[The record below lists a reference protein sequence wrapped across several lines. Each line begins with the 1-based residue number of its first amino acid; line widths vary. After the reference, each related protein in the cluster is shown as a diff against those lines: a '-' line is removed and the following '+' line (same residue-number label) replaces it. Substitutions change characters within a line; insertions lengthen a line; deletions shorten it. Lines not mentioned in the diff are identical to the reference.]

1 MVILV
6 IGPSGVGKSD
16 YGRRAAEVIPDCRFF
31 DLDDLVSQR
40 SGTRASQLLGQIGND
55 AFLDLC
61 QYEVDDI
68 SRSCTQGIAV
78 VAVGAGA
85 LQSDRVGAWLSRHVG
100 PTIAV
105 VAPPDEVY
113 TRGRERNRNR
123 TLEQFTATEYSRR
136 RQGLYQTAKHQFK
149 VAGLPVDEARVRF
162 SDMIHNLF
170 TKRDGSISA

>member
-16 YGRRAAEVIPDCRFF
+16 YGRHAAEVIPDCHFF

-40 SGTRASQLLGQIGND
+40 SGIRASQLLGQIGND
-55 AFLDLC
+55 AFLNRCRQDV
-61 QYEVDDI
+61 QAI
-68 SRSCTQGIAV
+68 SQSCAEGIAI

-85 LQSDRVGAWLSRHVG
+85 LQSGHVDAWLSRHVG

-105 VAPPDEVY
+105 VAPPDEVFK
-113 TRGRERNRNR
+113 RGGERNRNR
-123 TLEQFTATEYSRR
+123 NLQQFTATEYSPH
-136 RQGLYQTAKHQFK
+136 RQGLYEAAKYHCN
-149 VAGLPVDEARVRF
+149 VAGLAVEEARVRF
-162 SDMIHNLF
+162 SGMISNLF